1 MNVSRNRLPFA
12 FLVVVMIGAGL
23 ALLGAQF
30 VALGEVHAAHAT
42 PAARAAGWASSA
54 SSVPSDF
61 ETSAA
66 APAFTA
72 GGVQRGSD
80 NPILAKAYRFERG
93 GWIYVHLEGAPH
105 DIGYQHGFLLATEI
119 ADGFA
124 AASLEMTHNSNRDWE
139 FFRRAAREMLWP
151 KIDPEYQAELQG
163 IVEGLRARQVKL
175 DLYDIVALNAFMELG
190 DYYVPWLDKQT
201 SGQTSGQN
209 AGHTGA
215 QTSTQ
220 SNGLDRRKNKDGAA
234 AATHEGHCSAFV
246 ATGSYTKDHQ
256 IVMAHNNW
264 TSYLEGV
271 RWKII
276 FDIVPQTG
284 YAMLMDGYPGVIVSD
299 DDFGVNSKG
308 LMVTETTITDFHG
321 WDPSG
326 KAEFVRARKAMQYA
340 GSIDEYVKI
349 MLDGNNGGYA
359 NDWLL
364 ADRKTNEIARF
375 ELGLKHSKVWRT
387 KDGYFVGSNF
397 ASDPEV
403 LKDETTFDVTNL
415 AASANARHVRWDE
428 LMAANM
434 GKIDTNLAEGFLAD
448 HYDSYTKQT
457 GANRRTLCGHGDAA
471 TPGDPGFAMKPYNP
485 FGAVEGKV
493 MDAHMAETMS
503 FVARIGHPCGT
514 DFKSQPFLDEHSD
527 YRWQASVLTDMNAG
541 PWTQFRTGDQDA
553 NAPNPPGGLTVQP

>member
-12 FLVVVMIGAGL
+12 LLVLVMIGAGF
-23 ALLGAQF
+23 ALLTAQF
-30 VALGEVHAAHAT
+30 VALGEVHAEHSALAP
-42 PAARAAGWASSA
+42 PAAGLASAA
-54 SSVPSDF
+54 
-61 ETSAA
+61 TSAYA
-66 APAFTA
+66 ASTALTAPTASWAFTA
-72 GGVQRGSD
+72 SAAQRGSD
-80 NPILAKAYRFERG
+80 NPILARAYRFERG

-124 AASLEMTHNSNRDWE
+124 AASLEMTHNSNRNWD

-163 IVEGLRARQVKL
+163 IVEGLRARRVNL
-175 DLYDIVALNAFMELG
+175 DLYDIVALNAFMELA

-201 SGQTSGQN
+201 SGQTNGSKN
-209 AGHTGA
+209 GA
-215 QTSTQ
+215 VS
-220 SNGLDRRKNKDGAA
+220 

-264 TSYLEGV
+264 TSYLEGA

-276 FDIVPQTG
+276 LDIVPQTG
-284 YAMLMDGYPGVIVSD
+284 YAMLMDGYPGVIASD
-299 DDFGVNSKG
+299 DDFGVNSNG

-321 WDPSG
+321 WDPNG
-326 KAEFVRARKAMQYA
+326 KAEFMRARKAMQYA

-349 MLDGNNGGYA
+349 MLDRNNGGYA

-364 ADRKTNEIARF
+364 ADRKSNEIARF
-375 ELGLKHSKVWRT
+375 ELGLRHNRVWRT

-397 ASDPEV
+397 ASDPDV

-434 GKIDTNLAEGFLAD
+434 GKIDTTLAEAFLAD

-457 GANRRTLCGHGDAA
+457 GANRRTLCGHGDVA
-471 TPGDPGFAMKPYNP
+471 TPGDPGFAVKPFNP

-503 FVARIGHPCGT
+503 FLARIGHPCGT
-514 DFKSQPFLDEHSD
+514 DFKAQPFLDQHPD
-527 YRWQASVLTDMNAG
+527 YRWQTSVLEDMNAG
-541 PWTQFRTGDQDA
+541 PWTAYHAGEHAA
-553 NAPNPPGGLTVQP
+553 NP

>member
-1 MNVSRNRLPFA
+1 MSCYRNRIPGVTLFVLGIALIAAPS
-12 FLVVVMIGAGL
+12 FLGSRSGSANAGEP
-23 ALLGAQF
+23 
-30 VALGEVHAAHAT
+30 VALGQH
-42 PAARAAGWASSA
+42 SS
-54 SSVPSDF
+54 SD
-61 ETSAA
+61 A
-66 APAFTA
+66 
-72 GGVQRGSD
+72 
-80 NPILAKAYRFERG
+80 ILSKAYRFERG
-93 GWIYVHLEGAPH
+93 GWIYVHLEGSPR
-105 DIGYQHGFLLATEI
+105 DIGSQHGYLLAPEI
-119 ADGFA
+119 SDAFA
-124 AASLEMTHNSNRDWE
+124 AVSVEMTHSSKRDWN
-139 FFRRAAREMLWP
+139 FFRRSAHQMLWP
-151 KIDPEYQAELQG
+151 KIDVEYQSELQG
-163 IVEGLRARQVKL
+163 IVDGLQAQKYKL
-175 DLYDIVALNAFMELG
+175 DLDDIVAMNAFMELP
-190 DYYVPWLDKQT
+190 DYYVPWLDEQT
-201 SGQTSGQN
+201 Q
-209 AGHTGA
+209 GA
-215 QTSTQ
+215 KPS
-220 SNGLDRRKNKDGAA
+220 SKPDA
-234 AATHEGHCSAFV
+234 EHCSAFV

-264 TSYLEGV
+264 TSYLEGA

-276 FDIVPQTG
+276 FDIAPQTG
-284 YAMLMDGYPGVIVSD
+284 NRMLMDGYPGVIASD
-299 DDFGVNSKG
+299 DDFGVNSAG

-397 ASDPEV
+397 ASDPDV

-434 GKIDTNLAEGFLAD
+434 GKIDTSLAEGFLAD

-471 TPGDPGFAMKPYNP
+471 TPGDPGYAAKPYNP

-493 MDAHMAETMS
+493 MDAHMAQTMS

-514 DFKSQPFLDEHSD
+514 DFKSQPFLDQHPD
-527 YRWQASVLTDMNAG
+527 YRWQAAVLEDMDSRPWSVYHAG
-541 PWTQFRTGDQDA
+541 EHAPDA
-553 NAPNPPGGLTVQP
+553 AATPEPGGNQ

>member
-12 FLVVVMIGAGL
+12 LLVVVMIGAGI

-30 VALGEVHAAHAT
+30 LALGEDHAAHSAL
-42 PAARAAGWASSA
+42 AAYSEKAAGMAPSASSA
-54 SSVPSDF
+54 YATSTAFNTLTV
-61 ETSAA
+61 SAA
-66 APAFTA
+66 TTA
-72 GGVQRGSD
+72 RVAQRGSD

-105 DIGYQHGFLLATEI
+105 DIGYQHGFLLAPEI

-124 AASLEMTHNSNRDWE
+124 AASLEMTHNSNRDWD

-201 SGQTSGQN
+201 SGQNKQF
-209 AGHTGA
+209 GA
-215 QTSTQ
+215 T
-220 SNGLDRRKNKDGAA
+220 
-234 AATHEGHCSAFV
+234 ATHEGHCSAFV

-256 IVMAHNNW
+256 VVMAHNNW
-264 TSYLEGV
+264 TSYLEGA

-299 DDFGVNSKG
+299 DDFGVNSNG

-321 WDPSG
+321 WDPNG
-326 KAEFVRARKAMQYA
+326 KAEFVRARKAFQYA

-397 ASDPEV
+397 ASDPDV

-428 LMAANM
+428 LMAANL
-434 GKIDTNLAEGFLAD
+434 GKIDTTLAEGFLAD

-457 GANRRTLCGHGDAA
+457 GANRRTLCGHGDTA
-471 TPGDPGFAMKPYNP
+471 TPGDPGYAAKPYNP

-493 MDAHMAETMS
+493 MDAHMAQMMS

-514 DFKSQPFLDEHSD
+514 DFKSQPFLDQHPE
-527 YRWQASVLTDMNAG
+527 YRWQAAVLEDMNAG
-541 PWTQFRTGDQDA
+541 PWTAYHAGEHAPDA
-553 NAPNPPGGLTVQP
+553 AATPEPGGNQ

>member
-12 FLVVVMIGAGL
+12 LLVVAMIGAGFTLL
-23 ALLGAQF
+23 AAQF
-30 VALGEVHAAHAT
+30 VALGEVHAAHSAL
-42 PAARAAGWASSA
+42 AARGERVVGLASSA
-54 SSVPSDF
+54 SF
-61 ETSAA
+61 AHATSS
-66 APAFTA
+66 AFGASTTDTA
-72 GGVQRGSD
+72 VTSFSAQRGAD

-105 DIGYQHGFLLATEI
+105 DIGYQHGFLLANEI

-124 AASLEMTHNSNRDWE
+124 AASLEMTHNSNRDWD

-190 DYYVPWLDKQT
+190 DYYVPWLDKQV
-201 SGQTSGQN
+201 SGHN
-209 AGHTGA
+209 K
-215 QTSTQ
+215 Q
-220 SNGLDRRKNKDGAA
+220 SAA
-234 AATHEGHCSAFV
+234 SNTHEGHCSAFV

-284 YAMLMDGYPGVIVSD
+284 YAMLMDGFPGVIVSD
-299 DDFGVNSKG
+299 DDFGVNSGG

-321 WDPSG
+321 WDPNG

-340 GSIDEYVKI
+340 GSVNEYVKI

-397 ASDPEV
+397 ASDPDV

-415 AASANARHVRWDE
+415 AASANARHVRWDQ

-434 GKIDTNLAEGFLAD
+434 GKIDTTLAEGFLAD

-457 GANRRTLCGHGDAA
+457 GANRRTLCGHGDAE
-471 TPGDPGFAMKPYNP
+471 TPGDPGFATKPYNP

-493 MDAHMAETMS
+493 MDTHMAETIS
-503 FVARIGHPCGT
+503 FVARIGHPCGA
-514 DFKSQPFLDEHSD
+514 DFKSQPFLDQHPD
-527 YRWQASVLTDMNAG
+527 YRWQAPVLEDMNAG
-541 PWTQFRTGDQDA
+541 LWTAYHAGEQAPEGAGDATPAASQK
-553 NAPNPPGGLTVQP
+553 P

>member
-12 FLVVVMIGAGL
+12 LLVVVMIGAGF
-23 ALLGAQF
+23 ALLTAQF
-30 VALGEVHAAHAT
+30 VALGEVHAEHSAL
-42 PAARAAGWASSA
+42 AARAAENSVAPASLASNASSDFTA
-54 SSVPSDF
+54 STAFNTSTMSSAFDGLAA
-61 ETSAA
+61 SAA
-66 APAFTA
+66 STA
-72 GGVQRGSD
+72 SGVQRGSD

-124 AASLEMTHNSNRDWE
+124 AASLEMTHYSNRDWD

-163 IVEGLRARQVKL
+163 IVEGLRARRVNL
-175 DLYDIVALNAFMELG
+175 DLYDIVALNAFMELA

-201 SGQTSGQN
+201 SGQ
-209 AGHTGA
+209 AGGEGKQA
-215 QTSTQ
+215 
-220 SNGLDRRKNKDGAA
+220 AA

-264 TSYLEGV
+264 TSYLEGA

-299 DDFGVNSKG
+299 DDFGVNSDG

-321 WDPSG
+321 WDPNG

-349 MLDGNNGGYA
+349 MLDRNNGGYA

-375 ELGLKHSKVWRT
+375 ELGLRHNRVWRT

-397 ASDPEV
+397 ASDPDV

-434 GKIDTNLAEGFLAD
+434 GKIDTNLAEAFLAD

-471 TPGDPGFAMKPYNP
+471 TPGDPGFAVKPYNP

-493 MDAHMAETMS
+493 MDTHMAETMS

-514 DFKSQPFLDEHSD
+514 DFKSQPFLDQHPD
-527 YRWQASVLTDMNAG
+527 YRWQTPVLEDMNAG
-541 PWTQFRTGDQDA
+541 PWTAHHAGEH
-553 NAPNPPGGLTVQP
+553 APNP

>member
-12 FLVVVMIGAGL
+12 LLVVVMIGAGI

-30 VALGEVHAAHAT
+30 LALGEDHAT
-42 PAARAAGWASSA
+42 HSALATYGEKAAGMAPSASSA
-54 SSVPSDF
+54 YATSTAFNTLTV
-61 ETSAA
+61 SAA
-66 APAFTA
+66 TTA
-72 GGVQRGSD
+72 RVAQRGSD

-105 DIGYQHGFLLATEI
+105 DIGYQHGFLLAPEI

-124 AASLEMTHNSNRDWE
+124 AASLEMTHNSNRDWD

-201 SGQTSGQN
+201 SGQNKQF
-209 AGHTGA
+209 GA
-215 QTSTQ
+215 T
-220 SNGLDRRKNKDGAA
+220 
-234 AATHEGHCSAFV
+234 ATHEGHCSAFV

-256 IVMAHNNW
+256 VVMAHNNW
-264 TSYLEGV
+264 TSYLEGA

-299 DDFGVNSKG
+299 DDFGVNSNG

-321 WDPSG
+321 WDPNG
-326 KAEFVRARKAMQYA
+326 KAEFVRARKAFQYA

-397 ASDPEV
+397 ASDPDV

-428 LMAANM
+428 LMAANL
-434 GKIDTNLAEGFLAD
+434 GKIDTTLAEGFLAD

-457 GANRRTLCGHGDAA
+457 GANRRTLCGHGDTA
-471 TPGDPGFAMKPYNP
+471 TPGDPGYAAKPYNP

-493 MDAHMAETMS
+493 MDAHMAQMMS

-514 DFKSQPFLDEHSD
+514 DFKSQPFLDQHPE
-527 YRWQASVLTDMNAG
+527 YRWQAAVLEDMNAS
-541 PWTQFRTGDQDA
+541 PWTAYHAGEHAPDA
-553 NAPNPPGGLTVQP
+553 AATPEPGGNQ

>member
-12 FLVVVMIGAGL
+12 MLIVVMIGAGL
-23 ALLGAQF
+23 ALLAGQF
-30 VALGEVHAAHAT
+30 LTLGEVHAA
-42 PAARAAGWASSA
+42 RASGLTSPVSSTFPASSA
-54 SSVPSDF
+54 F
-61 ETSAA
+61 TTSATSPVFVGLPALRATA
-66 APAFTA
+66 A
-72 GGVQRGSD
+72 QRGAD
-80 NPILAKAYRFERG
+80 NPTLAKAYRFERG
-93 GWIYVHLEGAPH
+93 GWIYVHLEGSPH
-105 DIGYQHGFLLATEI
+105 DIGYQHGYLLATEI

-124 AASLEMTHNSNRDWE
+124 AASLEMTHNSNRDWD

-175 DLYDIVALNAFMELG
+175 DLYDVVALNAFMELG

-201 SGQTSGQN
+201 SAETSGP
-209 AGHTGA
+209 TK
-215 QTSTQ
+215 
-220 SNGLDRRKNKDGAA
+220 GLSDRPGKATA
-234 AATHEGHCSAFV
+234 SATTHEGHCSAFV
-246 ATGSYTKDHQ
+246 AAGSYTKDHQ

-264 TSYLEGV
+264 TSYLEGA

-299 DDFGVNSKG
+299 DDFGVNSGG

-326 KAEFVRARKAMQYA
+326 KPEFARARKAFQYA

-403 LKDETTFDVTNL
+403 LKDETTFDPTNL
-415 AASANARHVRWDE
+415 AASANARHVRWDQ

-434 GKIDTNLAEGFLAD
+434 GKIDTTLAEGFLAD
-448 HYDSYTKQT
+448 HYDSYTKQI

-471 TPGDPGFAMKPYNP
+471 TPGDPGFATKPFNP

-493 MDAHMAETMS
+493 MDTHMAQTMS

-514 DFKSQPFLDEHSD
+514 DFKSQPFLDEHPE
-527 YRWQASVLTDMNAG
+527 YRWQASVLEDMNAG
-541 PWTQFRTGDQDA
+541 PWTAYHAGDH
-553 NAPNPPGGLTVQP
+553 APNP

>member
-1 MNVSRNRLPFA
+1 MNVSRNRLPFV
-12 FLVVVMIGAGL
+12 LLIVVMMGSGF
-23 ALLGAQF
+23 ALLAAQF
-30 VALGEVHAAHAT
+30 SALGEVHAAHA
-42 PAARAAGWASSA
+42 
-54 SSVPSDF
+54 
-61 ETSAA
+61 
-66 APAFTA
+66 
-72 GGVQRGSD
+72 VQRGAD

-93 GWIYVHLEGAPH
+93 GWIYVHLEGSPH
-105 DIGYQHGFLLATEI
+105 DIGYQHGFLLANEI

-124 AASLEMTHNSNRDWE
+124 AASLEMTHNSNRDWD
-139 FFRRAAREMLWP
+139 FFRRASREMLWP

-163 IVEGLRARQVKL
+163 IVEGLRAREVKL

-201 SGQTSGQN
+201 SGRNSGQTN
-209 AGHTGA
+209 GA
-215 QTSTQ
+215 SDGR
-220 SNGLDRRKNKDGAA
+220 SDRRGKSATSA
-234 AATHEGHCSAFV
+234 TTHEGHCSGFV
-246 ATGSYTKDHQ
+246 ATGSYTKDHK
-256 IVMAHNNW
+256 IVIAHNNW
-264 TSYLEGV
+264 TSYLEGA

-299 DDFGVNSKG
+299 DDFGVNSGG

-326 KAEFVRARKAMQYA
+326 KPEFARARKAFQYA
-340 GSIDEYVKI
+340 GSIDEYMKI

-403 LKDETTFDVTNL
+403 LKDETTFDATNL
-415 AASANARHVRWDE
+415 AASANARHVRWDQ

-434 GKIDTNLAEGFLAD
+434 GKIDTTLAEGFLAD

-457 GANRRTLCGHGDAA
+457 GANRRTLCGHGDVA
-471 TPGDPGFAMKPYNP
+471 TPGDPGFASKPYNP
-485 FGAVEGKV
+485 TGAVEGKV
-493 MDAHMAETMS
+493 MDTHMAETMS

-514 DFKSQPFLDEHSD
+514 DFKSQPFLDEHTE
-527 YRWQASVLTDMNAG
+527 YRWQASVLDDMNAG
-541 PWTQFRTGDQDA
+541 PWTAYHGGDHGPDA
-553 NAPNPPGGLTVQP
+553 PGPTPAPAQKP

>member
-12 FLVVVMIGAGL
+12 LLVVVMIGVGF
-23 ALLGAQF
+23 ALLAAQF
-30 VALGEVHAAHAT
+30 VALREVHAA
-42 PAARAAGWASSA
+42 RAAETEGLVAPTSSA
-54 SSVPSDF
+54 SMGL
-61 ETSAA
+61 TASA
-66 APAFTA
+66 
-72 GGVQRGSD
+72 VQRGAD
-80 NPILAKAYRFERG
+80 NPILAKAYRFEDG
-93 GWIYVHLEGAPH
+93 GWIYVHLEGSPH
-105 DIGYQHGFLLATEI
+105 DVGYQHGFLLATEI

-124 AASLEMTHNSNRDWE
+124 AASLEMTHNSNRDWD

-175 DLYDIVALNAFMELG
+175 DLYDVVALNAFMELG

-201 SGQTSGQN
+201 SGQTSG
-209 AGHTGA
+209 
-215 QTSTQ
+215 
-220 SNGLDRRKNKDGAA
+220 KNDARVSGPQKGSAA

-264 TSYLEGV
+264 TSYMEGA

-284 YAMLMDGYPGVIVSD
+284 NRMLMDGYPGVIVSD
-299 DDFGVNSKG
+299 DDFGVNAAG

-397 ASDPEV
+397 ASDPDV

-434 GKIDTNLAEGFLAD
+434 GKIDTTLAEGFLAD

-457 GANRRTLCGHGDAA
+457 GANRRTLCGHGDVA
-471 TPGDPGFAMKPYNP
+471 TPGDPGFAVRPYNP

-493 MDAHMAETMS
+493 MDAHMAQAMS

-514 DFKSQPFLDEHSD
+514 DFKSQPFLDQHSD
-527 YRWQASVLTDMNAG
+527 YRWQSSVLTDMNAG
-541 PWTQFRTGDQDA
+541 PWTTYHAGEPE
-553 NAPNPPGGLTVQP
+553 PNP

>member
-1 MNVSRNRLPFA
+1 MSVSRNRLAFA
-12 FLVVVMIGAGL
+12 LLVLVMIGAGF
-23 ALLGAQF
+23 ALLAAQF
-30 VALGEVHAAHAT
+30 AALGEVHAA
-42 PAARAAGWASSA
+42 PAARSSGLAGSASSA
-54 SSVPSDF
+54 YAASSAL
-61 ETSAA
+61 TTLAA
-66 APAFTA
+66 TAAFNTA
-72 GGVQRGSD
+72 GAQRGSD

-124 AASLEMTHNSNRDWE
+124 AASLEMTHNSNRDWD

-201 SGQTSGQN
+201 SGQTSGQINGQTN
-209 AGHTGA
+209 APSSG
-215 QTSTQ
+215 Q
-220 SNGLDRRKNKDGAA
+220 NDRKNKDAA
-234 AATHEGHCSAFV
+234 AAGTHEGHCSAFV

-264 TSYLEGV
+264 TSYLEGA

-276 FDIVPQTG
+276 FDIVPQAG
-284 YAMLMDGYPGVIVSD
+284 NRMLMDGYPGVIVSD
-299 DDFGVNSKG
+299 DDFGVNSAG

-397 ASDPEV
+397 ASDPDV

-434 GKIDTNLAEGFLAD
+434 GKIDTTLAQGFLAD

-471 TPGDPGFAMKPYNP
+471 TPGDPGYAAKPYNP

-493 MDAHMAETMS
+493 MDAHMAEAMS

-514 DFKSQPFLDEHSD
+514 DFKSQPFLDQHPD
-527 YRWQASVLTDMNAG
+527 YRWQASVLTDMSAG
-541 PWTQFRTGDQDA
+541 PWTAYHAGDQ
-553 NAPNPPGGLTVQP
+553 APNP